1 MTIIDDLLRRC
12 GELLLGA
19 RSRGRHVHTHVVV
32 SRVVAVAR
40 LFMLGDGFNVLPVLW

>member
-1 MTIIDDLLRRC
+1 MTIIDELLRRF

-19 RSRGRHVHTHVVV
+19 RSRGRHVHTHVFAP
-32 SRVVAVAR
+32 RVAAVAR